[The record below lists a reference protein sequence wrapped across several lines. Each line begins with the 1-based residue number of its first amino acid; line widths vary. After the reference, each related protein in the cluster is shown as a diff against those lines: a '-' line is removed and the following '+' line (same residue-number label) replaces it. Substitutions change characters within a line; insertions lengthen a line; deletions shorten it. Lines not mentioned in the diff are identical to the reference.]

1 MRAVVWQGRRDVRVE
16 TVPDPTITEP
26 TDAVVRITSSGLC
39 GSDLHLYEV
48 MGPFMS
54 PGDILGH
61 EPMGVVEA
69 VGCGVTHVAVG
80 DRVVIPFNIACGHCG
95 FCDSG
100 LQSQCETTQVREH
113 DKGAAL
119 FGYTKLYGQ
128 VAGGQAELLRVPQ
141 AHYGPIKVPEG
152 PPDDRFVYLSD
163 VLPTAWQAVQYAAI
177 PPGGTVVVLG
187 LGPIGSMACRIAT
200 HLGASKVIGVDLVRE
215 RLERARHHDA
225 DVVDLAAL
233 GDDLDDI
240 ASAICDLLATSG
252 PDAVIDAVGMEAH
265 GSGAAKFAQQVT
277 ALLPDRVTEKLMQ
290 RAGVDR
296 LAALQLA
303 IKVVR
308 RGGTIS
314 LSGVYGGMTDPLPMM
329 VMFDKQ
335 IQLRMGQANVKRWID
350 DLLPLVVER
359 DVLGVEDLASHHLPL
374 EDAPA
379 AYEMFQKK
387 SDGAVKILFQP
398 AA

>member
-1 MRAVVWQGRRDVRVE
+1 MDL
-16 TVPDPTITEP
+16 TE
-26 TDAVVRITSSGLC
+26 
-39 GSDLHLYEV
+39 
-48 MGPFMS
+48 
-54 PGDILGH
+54 
-61 EPMGVVEA
+61 
-69 VGCGVTHVAVG
+69 
-80 DRVVIPFNIACGHCG
+80 
-95 FCDSG
+95 
-100 LQSQCETTQVREH
+100 
-113 DKGAAL
+113 
-119 FGYTKLYGQ
+119 
-128 VAGGQAELLRVPQ
+128 
-141 AHYGPIKVPEG
+141 
-152 PPDDRFVYLSD
+152 
-163 VLPTAWQAVQYAAI
+163 
-177 PPGGTVVVLG
+177 
-187 LGPIGSMACRIAT
+187 
-200 HLGASKVIGVDLVRE
+200 
-215 RLERARHHDA
+215 
-225 DVVDLAAL
+225 L

-240 ASAICDLLATSG
+240 ASAIRDLLGTSG

-303 IKVVR
+303 IEVVR

-335 IQLRMGQANVKRWID
+335 IQLRMGQANVKRWVD

-387 SDGAVKILFQP
+387 TDGAVKILFQP
-398 AA
+398 ASVRRLAPRRARRPRRRHRRRDERRRPSGGRRVRSPRMPAGARRAK